1 MKTTIKIELSD
12 NLKADL
18 LKGSIKA
25 DDMMDFLISNGW
37 KTNKEVYKTA
47 LNDLYTKTHLI
58 EGAHVDNDYV
68 YLSVIER
75 ERIIVEH
82 EITNDKISVSSE
94 STNFIN
100 IRNIEPIDFDAIKAD
115 IKALR
120 AECRKHGVKFSCITM
135 KKLNHLMGEYIV
147 DFTKYTEQFYAT
159 KAFWSKLVRNG
170 IYTGYTRET
179 VFCPSRGIEK
189 LTYRSTPIS
198 KLQSIANRIN
208 ELKNEDISR
217 FNMVAI

>member
-1 MKTTIKIELSD
+1 MKKQIKIELSK

-25 DDMMDFLISNGW
+25 DDMMDFLIENGW
-37 KTNKEVYKTA
+37 KTNKKVHKTA

-68 YLSVIER
+68 YLSLIER
-75 ERIIVEH
+75 EQISIKY
-82 EITNDKISVSSE
+82 EITNYKISVSSE
-94 STNFIN
+94 NTNFIN
-100 IRNIEPIDFDAIKAD
+100 IVNIDPINFDAIRED

-120 AECRKHGVKFSCITM
+120 AECRKYGVKFSCITT
-135 KKLNHLMGEYIV
+135 KKLNELMSEYIA

-159 KAFWSKLVRNG
+159 KSFWSKLVRSG
-170 IYTGYTRET
+170 IYSGYTRET
-179 VFCPSRGIEK
+179 GFCPSMGIEK
-189 LTYRSTPIS
+189 LTYRSAPIN
-198 KLQSIANRIN
+198 KLKSIADRIN

-217 FNMVAI
+217 FNMVAV